1 MAVSFECT
9 YFATCA
15 GGIEPFVAKE
25 VALTWDLVSDPV
37 ITQGKVAFRTVHPID
52 TAPAGRPMLCSA
64 ERLFVQVFWSRRH
77 EVQSSRHRGSP
88 VNWEAE
94 ATAAVQSVDA
104 CDWWRCERLRQCLCD
119 ARGQNCTAQTS
130 QPCSWRPPDGSTMSL
145 ESQHAS
151 RSAETSQSSRGV
163 DYRIAIKVSGSIAQ
177 VCNAGSASRV
187 FGDAVASHVSG
198 WTPCPT
204 QRDALQVYVHWNDS
218 HLIIGLAMG
227 GPTLSERGL
236 PRKGLRSTVAWSAAY
251 LALGTPPAAPRT
263 KDLLHLC
270 DPFCGVGSLLS
281 EVCRDW
287 HHVHCLAGDV
297 ACAAIMHAKANLKA
311 EGRYHHMYAGT
322 QLRVALDRDLLCA
335 YAGIYFAVMTRALF
349 EPALA
354 L

>member
-1 MAVSFECT
+1 MSVARCGTAEQCS

-25 VALTWDLVSDPV
+25 VTMTWDLVSEPIV
-37 ITQGKVAFRTVHPID
+37 TQGKVAFRTVHPID

-77 EVQSSRHRGSP
+77 EVQSQRQLDSP
-88 VNWEAE
+88 ANWAAK

-119 ARGQNCTAQTS
+119 AQGQNCTAHTS

-145 ESQHAS
+145 ESQPPS
-151 RSAETSQSSRGV
+151 RSTETCRSSREV
-163 DYRIAIKVSGSIAQ
+163 DYRIAVKVSGSIAQ
-177 VCNAGSASRV
+177 VCSAQSASRV
-187 FGDAVASHVSG
+187 FGDAVARHING
-198 WTPCPT
+198 WTPSPT
-204 QRDALQVYVHWNDS
+204 QRDALQVYVHWNDA

-236 PRKGLRSTVAWSAAY
+236 PHKGLRSTVAWSAAH
-251 LALGTPPAAPRT
+251 LALGTPAVAPS

-270 DPFCGVGSLLS
+270 DPFCGVGSLIS

-297 ACAAIMHAKANLKA
+297 AGAAVMHAKANLKA
-311 EGRYHHMYAGT
+311 AG
-322 QLRVALDRDLLCA
+322 QYQHV
-335 YAGIYFAVMTRALF
+335 
-349 EPALA
+349 
-354 L
+354 